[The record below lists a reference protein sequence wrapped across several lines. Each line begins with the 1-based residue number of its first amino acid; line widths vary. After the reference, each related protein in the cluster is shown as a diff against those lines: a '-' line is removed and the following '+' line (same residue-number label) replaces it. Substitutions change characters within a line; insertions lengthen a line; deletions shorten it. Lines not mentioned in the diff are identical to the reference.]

1 MAVREEIEVMLYAS
15 GSYAFVLKDG
25 MASGQVGGVGAV
37 VKEGGVRPW
46 RGGEAP
52 SRDMRCESGVR
63 ARVSPGS
70 SEREDFAKHMTAVI
84 SKVSNKH
91 KQRGAASFFLLSAS
105 DLRTISQY
113 RLTRKLQSHSEEK
126 RDMESSNTVWRY

>member
-1 MAVREEIEVMLYAS
+1 MAAAAVREEIEVMLYAS

-52 SRDMRCESGVR
+52 SRDMRCESE
-63 ARVSPGS
+63 RVSHP
-70 SEREDFAKHMTAVI
+70 EV
-84 SKVSNKH
+84 
-91 KQRGAASFFLLSAS
+91 ASARS
-105 DLRTISQY
+105 LRSI
-113 RLTRKLQSHSEEK
+113 
-126 RDMESSNTVWRY
+126 